1 MQKGIKIARW
11 IFSILFI
18 LGGLGS
24 FADGAFLFALLT
36 TLFGVSLLPIIWQL
50 LQRKGI
56 VFKKWIPVAIPV
68 ILFLGCMIT
77 VPKTQKTPTT
87 ESVKSVAE
95 ATNEPTKKTASTP
108 AVTITATPTPT
119 ETPTP
124 ELTPTATPT
133 PKETAASET
142 APEPSKAAATSANTP
157 EESSASVQEQPTAQ
171 STPEVT
177 PEITEAPVAVN
188 TAEMVWISETGS
200 KYHNKP
206 DCGKMNP
213 NKAYQISRST
223 AESQGYEACK
233 KCY

>member
-1 MQKGIKIARW
+1 MQKGIKVVRW

-18 LGGLGS
+18 LVGLGS

-36 TLFGVSLLPIIWQL
+36 TLFGVSLLPIVWQL
-50 LQRKGI
+50 LQHKGI
-56 VFKKWIPVAIPV
+56 VLKKWIPVAIPV

-77 VPKTQKTPTT
+77 APKIQKTPTA

-95 ATNEPTKKTASTP
+95 AT
-108 AVTITATPTPT
+108 
-119 ETPTP
+119 
-124 ELTPTATPT
+124 
-133 PKETAASET
+133 PKETAASGT
-142 APEPSKAAATSANTP
+142 ASEPSKAAATSANAP
-157 EESSASVQEQPTAQ
+157 KESSASVQEQPTAQ

-177 PEITEAPVAVN
+177 PEITEAPVAEN
-188 TAEMVWISETGS
+188 TTEMVWISETGS

-213 NKAYQISRST
+213 NKAYQISRSD
-223 AESQGYEACK
+223 AESQNYGACK